1 MSDQS
6 YPLYS
11 CDDHLDMNAVPPDVW
26 TSRAPSKHRED
37 VPHVVDRDGQATW
50 VAGGRFAGVSGS
62 YGGSKHLTALSRA
75 GLESDPFRPGKP
87 KERMEDM
94 ERDGVK
100 FSVMYPPIFGMRL
113 EDKDLGIAV
122 IQAYNDW
129 AAEFEASAPDQ
140 FRVVAQLLP
149 DDPDGSTAE
158 MLRCA
163 EMGIRQV
170 NFLVGTVSSHMYQ
183 PDWDV
188 FWDTAEA
195 NNITVN
201 YHVGGPGRS
210 GSFLSRQSPEEES
223 RKPAFGM
230 GLGEGATVFFAP
242 FTGLFSYGV
251 LESRPN
257 LRICLAESGTGWI
270 PFQVQEMDYRM
281 DQAIDRRGASNYP
294 LTRWPSEIFK
304 KQVWATYQQDL
315 VGLNLIPFFGEGHM
329 MWASDYPHPDSTW
342 PNSMAVVDREM
353 AHLSDEMRQKIT
365 HDNAKAFYNLTT

>member
-1 MSDQS
+1 
-6 YPLYS
+6 
-11 CDDHLDMNAVPPDVW
+11 
-26 TSRAPSKHRED
+26 
-37 VPHVVDRDGQATW
+37 
-50 VAGGRFAGVSGS
+50 
-62 YGGSKHLTALSRA
+62 
-75 GLESDPFRPGKP
+75 
-87 KERMEDM
+87 M

-100 FSVMYPPIFGMRL
+100 FSVMYPPIFGMRM
-113 EDKDLGIAV
+113 EDKDLGVAV

-129 AAEFEASAPDQ
+129 AAEFEASAPDH

-183 PDWDV
+183 PDWDA

-210 GSFLSRQSPEEES
+210 GSFLSRQSPEEET

-251 LESRPN
+251 LERRPN
-257 LRICLAESGTGWI
+257 LRLCLAESGTGWI

-281 DQAIDRRGASNYP
+281 EQAIDRRGIENYP
-294 LTRWPSEIFK
+294 LKKMPSEIFK
-304 KQVWATYQQDL
+304 NQVWATYQQDL
-315 VGLNLIPFFGEGHM
+315 VGLNLIPPLLRRGPHDVGVRLPPSGQHVAQLDGRRRPGDGPPLGRDAPENHPRQRQGLLRAHDLGPFTWHANAPFA
-329 MWASDYPHPDSTW
+329 WACSQIRSP
-342 PNSMAVVDREM
+342 
-353 AHLSDEMRQKIT
+353 
-365 HDNAKAFYNLTT
+365 